1 MVVFGICAE
10 VIGVYYYMKKAA
22 YYLSFRL
29 KEIRNF
35 VNELKLFANK
45 ALYRPNSL

>member
-10 VIGVYYYMKKAA
+10 VIGVYCYMKKAA
-22 YYLSFRL
+22 YYLSFKL

-35 VNELKLFANK
+35 VNELKFFANK
-45 ALYRPNSL
+45 VV